1 MCAKIDPQGP
11 MIATFDSFERRL
23 PGAAP
28 EMAMV
33 LLSPHPEE
41 GLEALRTA
49 RRHFSGFLIAAGPV
63 SDPQM
68 ILRALHDGA
77 EHYLDESKAGEELPK
92 VVDRLTGK
100 EEAANPN
107 GRLIAFLGA
116 SGGSGTS
123 TLAVNVAA
131 VLARE
136 LGTCGLLDLKPGR
149 GDLAALLDLKP
160 PFNLADICLNGN
172 RLDRNM
178 FEKILAPHPSGIK
191 LIASPQMFGST
202 RMVTSQGVNQGLLW
216 ARKSFPCVVADLE
229 DCFHEEQ
236 MVAIRQASNVVLVSR
251 LDFTSLRN
259 VRRILNHL
267 HDDGVE
273 RGKLQLVINRFGQAN
288 ELPAQEAAEALG
300 GKVTH
305 LIPDDIKTINGA
317 NNTGVPAVL
326 KSPTAKVS
334 LALTELALDLFD
346 RRKQGGDAAL
356 TDTGPLAMF
365 RSVFGGRRPGSA
377 PAKHQEAR

>member
-1 MCAKIDPQGP
+1 

-41 GLEALRTA
+41 GLEAVRTA

-63 SDPQM
+63 SDPQL
-68 ILRALHDGA
+68 ILRALHEGA
-77 EHYLDESKAGEELPK
+77 EHYLDESKAEEELPK
-92 VVDRLTGK
+92 VLARLTGK
-100 EEAANPN
+100 DEAANPN
-107 GRLIAFLGA
+107 GRLIALLGA

-123 TLAVNVAA
+123 TLAVNIAA
-131 VLARE
+131 VLAKD
-136 LGTCGLLDLKPGR
+136 LGNCGLVDLKPGR

-160 PFNLADICLNGN
+160 PFNLADICLNGS

-178 FEKILAPHPSGIK
+178 FEKILAPHSSRIQ

-202 RMVTSQGVNQGLLW
+202 RMVTSQGVNQALLW
-216 ARKSFPCVVADLE
+216 ARKSFPAVVADLE

-236 MVAIRQASNVVLVSR
+236 MVAIRQASTVLLVSR

-267 HDDGVE
+267 QEEGVE
-273 RGKLQLVINRFGQAN
+273 RSKLQLVVNRFGQAN
-288 ELPAQEAAEALG
+288 ELPAEEAQEALG
-300 GKVTH
+300 GKVSH
-305 LIPDDIKTINGA
+305 LIPDDVKTVNGA
-317 NNTGVPAVL
+317 NNTGVPVVV
-326 KSPTAKVS
+326 KSPTAKIS
-334 LALTELALDLFD
+334 LALTDLALDLFD
-346 RRKQGGDAAL
+346 RRNRASAEAAT
-356 TDTGPLAMF
+356 TDSWPMGMIRKVFNRRVA
-365 RSVFGGRRPGSA
+365 SVGS
-377 PAKHQEAR
+377 

>member
-1 MCAKIDPQGP
+1 MMCAKIDPQGP

-33 LLSPHPEE
+33 LLSPHPDE

-49 RRHFSGFLIAAGPV
+49 RRQFSGFLIAAGPV
-63 SDPQM
+63 SDPQL

-77 EHYLDESKAGEELPK
+77 EHYLDESKAEEELPK
-92 VVDRLTGK
+92 IVDRLNGK
-100 EEAANPN
+100 DEAANPN

-131 VLARE
+131 ILARE
-136 LGTCGLLDLKPGR
+136 LGTCGLVDLKPGR

-191 LIASPQMFGST
+191 LIAAPQMFGST
-202 RMVTSQGVNQGLLW
+202 RMVTSQGVNQGILW

-251 LDFTSLRN
+251 LDFPSLRN

-267 HDDGVE
+267 HDEGVE
-273 RGKLQLVINRFGQAN
+273 RSKLQLVVNRFGQAN
-288 ELPAQEAAEALG
+288 ELPAQEAQEALG
-300 GKVTH
+300 GKVSH
-305 LIPDDIKTINGA
+305 LIPDDVKTVNGA

-346 RRKQGGDAAL
+346 RRKQGADAASG
-356 TDTGPLAMF
+356 DTGPLAMF
-365 RSVFGGRRPGSA
+365 RSVFGRRAGPMLS
-377 PAKHQEAR
+377 KHQEVR

>member
-1 MCAKIDPQGP
+1 
-11 MIATFDSFERRL
+11 
-23 PGAAP
+23 
-28 EMAMV
+28 MV

-41 GLEALRTA
+41 GLRRSEPA
-49 RRHFSGFLIAAGPV
+49 RRQFSGFLIAAGPV

-77 EHYLDESKAGEELPK
+77 EHYLDESKADEELPK

-136 LGTCGLLDLKPGR
+136 LGSCGLLDLKPGR

-216 ARKSFPCVVADLE
+216 ARKTFPCVVADLE

-267 HDDGVE
+267 HDEGVE
-273 RGKLQLVINRFGQAN
+273 RSKLQLVINRFGQAN
-288 ELPAQEAAEALG
+288 ELPAQEAQEALG

-317 NNTGVPAVL
+317 NNTGVPAIL

-346 RRKQGGDAAL
+346 RRKQGADADPG
-356 TDTGPLAMF
+356 DTGPLAMF

-377 PAKHQEAR
+377 PKHQEVR